1 VSVREPQDQTLRG
14 LLTQVDAVLSG
25 TGLKRAPGLF
35 SAGDLPKTLADNSYC
50 MSVQTQDTNLY
61 REGGEESARVLHTLT
76 LSVLKQIRPMA
87 QFQSLLDAGDVEEK
101 LMAAMLKRSNIPYAV
116 VRWVSTQ
123 RAATPAREY
132 LLIEAVFE
140 LECDWSWSGLNA

>member
-1 VSVREPQDQTLRG
+1 MSVRERQDQTLRG

>member
-1 VSVREPQDQTLRG
+1 MSVRERQDQTLRG

-76 LSVLKQIRPMA
+76 LSVLKQIKPMA

-101 LMAAMLKRSNIPYAV
+101 LMAAMLKRSNLPYAV

-132 LLIEAVFE
+132 LLIEAVFT

>member
-1 VSVREPQDQTLRG
+1 MSVREPQDQTLRG

>member
-1 VSVREPQDQTLRG
+1 VSVRERQDQTLRG

>member
-1 VSVREPQDQTLRG
+1 MSVRERQDQTLRG

-132 LLIEAVFE
+132 LLIEAVFQ

>member
-1 VSVREPQDQTLRG
+1 MSVRERQDQTLRG

-50 MSVQTQDTNLY
+50 MSVQTQDTQLY

-76 LSVLKQIRPMA
+76 LSVLKQIKPMA
-87 QFQSLLDAGDVEEK
+87 QFQSLLDAGDVEERM
-101 LMAAMLKRSNIPYAV
+101 MAAMLRRSNIPYAV
-116 VRWVSTQ
+116 VKWVSTQ
-123 RAATPAREY
+123 RTPTPAREY
-132 LLIEAVFE
+132 LLLEAVFT
-140 LECDWSWSGLNA
+140 LECDWSWSGLTA